1 MHIYL
6 LMTSPCV
13 ETINIFYIIHYISC
27 TYFRTNS
34 RPHNRV
40 IFKISMLCKFS
51 DPNYECHN
59 DLATRSNSTGL
70 RKTFKTAQK
79 RNVKPGMATYG
90 YNSMLCKFSNP
101 NYDCHNDLATR
112 SNSTGLKKTFKTAQK
127 RNVTPGMAT
136 YGYNSMLCKFSNP
149 NYECHNDLA
158 TRSNSTGRIRP
169 ASKRPLKRHKKEMLS
184 LI

>member
-1 MHIYL
+1 MA
-6 LMTSPCV
+6 
-13 ETINIFYIIHYISC
+13 
-27 TYFRTNS
+27 TYGYN
-34 RPHNRV
+34 
-40 IFKISMLCKFS
+40 SMLCKFS
-51 DPNYECHN
+51 NPNYECHN

-70 RKTFKTAQK
+70 KKTFKTAQK

-90 YNSMLCKFSNP
+90 YNSMLCKFSN
-101 NYDCHNDLATR
+101 NMSML

-127 RNVTPGMAT
+127 RNVKPGMAT

-169 ASKRPLKRHKKEMLS
+169 ASKRPLKWHKKEMLS
-184 LI
+184 LVWPIWVQ

>member
-27 TYFRTNS
+27 TFFRTNS

-51 DPNYECHN
+51 DPNYEWHN

-101 NYDCHNDLATR
+101 NY
-112 SNSTGLKKTFKTAQK
+112 
-127 RNVTPGMAT
+127 
-136 YGYNSMLCKFSNP
+136 
-149 NYECHNDLA
+149 ECHNDLA

-169 ASKRPLKRHKKEMLS
+169 ASKRPLKQHKKEMLS
-184 LI
+184 LVWLHMGTIVCCANFQTQIMSVTTI

>member
-70 RKTFKTAQK
+70 KKTFKTAQK

-101 NYDCHNDLATR
+101 NYECHNDLATW

-127 RNVTPGMAT
+127 TKVEPDMTT
-136 YGYNSMLCKFSNP
+136 YWFNSVIYMYFITNLTWHHFLPSMIVKCP
-149 NYECHNDLA
+149 
-158 TRSNSTGRIRP
+158 
-169 ASKRPLKRHKKEMLS
+169 
-184 LI
+184 

>member
-70 RKTFKTAQK
+70 KKTFKMAQK

-90 YNSMLCKFSNP
+90 YNSMLCKFS
-101 NYDCHNDLATR
+101 D
-112 SNSTGLKKTFKTAQK
+112 
-127 RNVTPGMAT
+127 
-136 YGYNSMLCKFSNP
+136 P

-169 ASKRPLKRHKKEMLS
+169 ASKTPLKTAQKTNIEPYMATYWYYGMLYKF
-184 LI
+184 

>member
-1 MHIYL
+1 MCTCTSLANKYLPRYMHIYL

-40 IFKISMLCKFS
+40 IFKLSMLCKFS
-51 DPNYECHN
+51 D
-59 DLATRSNSTGL
+59 
-70 RKTFKTAQK
+70 
-79 RNVKPGMATYG
+79 
-90 YNSMLCKFSNP
+90 
-101 NYDCHNDLATR
+101 
-112 SNSTGLKKTFKTAQK
+112 
-127 RNVTPGMAT
+127 
-136 YGYNSMLCKFSNP
+136 P

-184 LI
+184 LVWLHMGTIVCCASFQTQIMSVTTI

>member
-1 MHIYL
+1 MCTCTSLANKYLPKYMHIYL

-59 DLATRSNSTGL
+59 DLATRSNSTG
-70 RKTFKTAQK
+70 
-79 RNVKPGMATYG
+79 
-90 YNSMLCKFSNP
+90 
-101 NYDCHNDLATR
+101 
-112 SNSTGLKKTFKTAQK
+112 
-127 RNVTPGMAT
+127 
-136 YGYNSMLCKFSNP
+136 
-149 NYECHNDLA
+149 
-158 TRSNSTGRIRP
+158 RIRP
-169 ASKRPLKRHKKEMLS
+169 ASKRPLKWHKKEILS
-184 LI
+184 LVWPHMGTIVCCASFQTQIMSVTTI

>member
-112 SNSTGLKKTFKTAQK
+112 SNSTG
-127 RNVTPGMAT
+127 
-136 YGYNSMLCKFSNP
+136 
-149 NYECHNDLA
+149 
-158 TRSNSTGRIRP
+158 RIRP
-169 ASKRPLKRHKKEMLS
+169 ASKRPLKWHKKEMLRLVWLHMGTIVCCAS
-184 LI
+184 FQTQIMSVTTI

>member
-1 MHIYL
+1 MCTCTSLANKYLPKYMHIYL

-59 DLATRSNSTGL
+59 DLATRSNSTG
-70 RKTFKTAQK
+70 
-79 RNVKPGMATYG
+79 
-90 YNSMLCKFSNP
+90 
-101 NYDCHNDLATR
+101 
-112 SNSTGLKKTFKTAQK
+112 
-127 RNVTPGMAT
+127 
-136 YGYNSMLCKFSNP
+136 
-149 NYECHNDLA
+149 
-158 TRSNSTGRIRP
+158 RIRP
-169 ASKRPLKRHKKEMLS
+169 ASKRPLKWHKKEMLS
-184 LI
+184 LVWLHMGTIVCCASFQTQIMSVTTI

>member
-1 MHIYL
+1 MCTCTSLANKYLPKYMHIYL

-59 DLATRSNSTGL
+59 DLAT
-70 RKTFKTAQK
+70 Q
-79 RNVKPGMATYG
+79 
-90 YNSMLCKFSNP
+90 
-101 NYDCHNDLATR
+101 
-112 SNSTGLKKTFKTAQK
+112 
-127 RNVTPGMAT
+127 
-136 YGYNSMLCKFSNP
+136 
-149 NYECHNDLA
+149 
-158 TRSNSTGRIRP
+158 SNSTGRIRP

-184 LI
+184 LVWPHMGTIVCCASFQTQIMSVTTI